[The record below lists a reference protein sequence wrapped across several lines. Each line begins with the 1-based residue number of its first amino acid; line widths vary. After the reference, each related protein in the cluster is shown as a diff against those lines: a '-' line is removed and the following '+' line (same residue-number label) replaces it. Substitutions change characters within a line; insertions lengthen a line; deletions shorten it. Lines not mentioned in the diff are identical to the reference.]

1 MGVWQS
7 GRLGEASLTYSDV
20 TCGVTDF
27 LKKRKTTKNAQ
38 SPFCRSPRG
47 FQPIKAEITSEVM
60 VD

>member
-7 GRLGEASLTYSDV
+7 GRLGEAPLTYSDV

-27 LKKRKTTKNAQ
+27 LKNNKKNAQ

-60 VD
+60 VV